1 MLLQLIKV
9 MYKHM
14 NIVMIASFYVLYC
27 IYASVSV
34 KAVNLSNLYVHTYI
48 HTIQLISNL

>member
-1 MLLQLIKV
+1 MLSKLINV

-14 NIVMIASFYVLYC
+14 NIVMIVSFYILYC

-34 KAVNLSNLYVHTYI
+34 KALNVSNLYIY
-48 HTIQLISNL
+48 TIQLISKL